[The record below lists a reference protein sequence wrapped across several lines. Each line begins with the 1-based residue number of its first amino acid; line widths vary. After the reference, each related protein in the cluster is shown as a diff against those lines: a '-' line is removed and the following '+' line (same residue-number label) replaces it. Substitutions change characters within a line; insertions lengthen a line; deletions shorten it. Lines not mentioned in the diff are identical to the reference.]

1 MQPTEQSRQQLRC
14 ALRDLGARAEKF
26 NEEDLNN
33 LLRERY
39 QTLDD
44 LREARANSLRAA
56 GLPLAL
62 VDHTVAVQRASAAGL
77 GVRSAAGAGA
87 AAGVGTT
94 RAGDAGAAA
103 GLGVGSGAGAEELPT
118 PKPPQEPPT
127 STPTQPRAAVGPASD
142 SEAAGGTI
150 SALQATVDQILSCVQ
165 QLHGL
170 VLVEFKWGRHGEDD
184 EQTVKKATKFL
195 RSIAPGGCC
204 ITPHIRPLIL
214 RRTRLSASCSI
225 ISERTNRGSG
235 SLRCKELQ
243 RIFQDRRR

>member
-1 MQPTEQSRQQLRC
+1 MQAQRLAWAWGAGLELRSCPRPSPRRSRQRPRPLSLVSPQRGGRSGGSSPCL
-14 ALRDLGARAEKF
+14 DG
-26 NEEDLNN
+26 LN
-33 LLRERY
+33 
-39 QTLDD
+39 
-44 LREARANSLRAA
+44 
-56 GLPLAL
+56 G
-62 VDHTVAVQRASAAGL
+62 
-77 GVRSAAGAGA
+77 
-87 AAGVGTT
+87 
-94 RAGDAGAAA
+94 
-103 GLGVGSGAGAEELPT
+103 
-118 PKPPQEPPT
+118 
-127 STPTQPRAAVGPASD
+127 AAVGPASD

>member
-1 MQPTEQSRQQLRC
+1 MLSTSCRPWLC
-14 ALRDLGARAEKF
+14 
-26 NEEDLNN
+26 
-33 LLRERY
+33 LLRTQSAYVMGR
-39 QTLDD
+39 TFLCPS
-44 LREARANSLRAA
+44 RHA
-56 GLPLAL
+56 G
-62 VDHTVAVQRASAAGL
+62 
-77 GVRSAAGAGA
+77 
-87 AAGVGTT
+87 
-94 RAGDAGAAA
+94 
-103 GLGVGSGAGAEELPT
+103 
-118 PKPPQEPPT
+118 
-127 STPTQPRAAVGPASD
+127 AAVGPASD

-170 VLVEFKWGRHGEDD
+170 VLAGQPAASIIEVAASNCKSGPRDQIENLVGQFWTYTIGTHAPCCCAIVPWAPQVEFKWGRHGEDD

>member
-94 RAGDAGAAA
+94 RAGEWGDAQRVAA
-103 GLGVGSGAGAEELPT
+103 GHDTLPLRGWPLDSGGAQCGWGQT
-118 PKPPQEPPT
+118 
-127 STPTQPRAAVGPASD
+127 
-142 SEAAGGTI
+142 
-150 SALQATVDQILSCVQ
+150 SALFD
-165 QLHGL
+165 G
-170 VLVEFKWGRHGEDD
+170 
-184 EQTVKKATKFL
+184 
-195 RSIAPGGCC
+195 
-204 ITPHIRPLIL
+204 
-214 RRTRLSASCSI
+214 
-225 ISERTNRGSG
+225 
-235 SLRCKELQ
+235 
-243 RIFQDRRR
+243 

>member
-127 STPTQPRAAVGPASD
+127 STPTQPRKSAAWWPVWWLKSMPRRPQWRVQVDPTD
-142 SEAAGGTI
+142 SGQQQQQ
-150 SALQATVDQILSCVQ
+150 QAQ
-165 QLHGL
+165 QLQ
-170 VLVEFKWGRHGEDD
+170 EA
-184 EQTVKKATKFL
+184 Q
-195 RSIAPGGCC
+195 
-204 ITPHIRPLIL
+204 
-214 RRTRLSASCSI
+214 
-225 ISERTNRGSG
+225 
-235 SLRCKELQ
+235 
-243 RIFQDRRR
+243 